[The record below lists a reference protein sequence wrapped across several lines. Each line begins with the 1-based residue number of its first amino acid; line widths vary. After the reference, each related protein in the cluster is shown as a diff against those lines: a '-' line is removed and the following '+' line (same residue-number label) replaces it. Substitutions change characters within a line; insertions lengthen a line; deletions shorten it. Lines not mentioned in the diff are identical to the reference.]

1 MAHSRVGTYGD
12 QDVIM
17 YALETSKIYAWDITR
32 GTVGV
37 KLGNPHPPTTTP
49 MCPRATAL
57 ISLSPVTL
65 PPQNEE
71 LLTALAFGIHDSRH
85 AAVEVHLP
93 FFVPFEIKI
102 RGFDRLFLI

>member
-32 GTVGV
+32 GT
-37 KLGNPHPPTTTP
+37 
-49 MCPRATAL
+49 RATAL

-71 LLTALAFGIHDSRH
+71 LLTASAFGIHDSRH